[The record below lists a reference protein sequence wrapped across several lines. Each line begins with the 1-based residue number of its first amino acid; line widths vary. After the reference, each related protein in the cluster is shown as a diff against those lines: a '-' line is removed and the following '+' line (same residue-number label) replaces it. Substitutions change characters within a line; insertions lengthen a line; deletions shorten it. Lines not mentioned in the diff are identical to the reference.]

1 MGNASGICMRLVTKL
16 WALPTPKY
24 GKGGACYQ
32 AQFPDFPW
40 LVRWL
45 AIFVL
50 FSFQECP
57 MRQLVG
63 AFVAAVA
70 SRLMYHNIAGDAAAL
85 QHCRNGHFR
94 RNEKG
99 QGFGQGTL
107 PMPWLTLPA
116 FFRMVL
122 FFGREILCLHKM
134 RAGVLS
140 RAHCLCPG

>member
-1 MGNASGICMRLVTKL
+1 
-16 WALPTPKY
+16 
-24 GKGGACYQ
+24 
-32 AQFPDFPW
+32 
-40 LVRWL
+40 
-45 AIFVL
+45 
-50 FSFQECP
+50 

-116 FFRMVL
+116 FFSNGSLLRKRDTM
-122 FFGREILCLHKM
+122 FAQNEGRGSVQSTLPMPWLTLPDPSQ
-134 RAGVLS
+134 LS
-140 RAHCLCPG
+140 GQRKNE

>member
-1 MGNASGICMRLVTKL
+1 
-16 WALPTPKY
+16 
-24 GKGGACYQ
+24 
-32 AQFPDFPW
+32 
-40 LVRWL
+40 
-45 AIFVL
+45 
-50 FSFQECP
+50 

-116 FFRMVL
+116 FL
-122 FFGREILCLHKM
+122 FEWFSSLEERYYVCTK
-134 RAGVLS
+134 
-140 RAHCLCPG
+140 